1 MQKIV
6 RAGMR
11 SASEHMPIAFLSVL
25 AGRLPRDFT
34 AKARAQIL
42 QISLSMGWPN
52 AYRSSSDEASLLLS
66 RSS

>member
-1 MQKIV
+1 
-6 RAGMR
+6 
-11 SASEHMPIAFLSVL
+11 MPIAFLSVL

-34 AKARAQIL
+34 AKTRAQIL